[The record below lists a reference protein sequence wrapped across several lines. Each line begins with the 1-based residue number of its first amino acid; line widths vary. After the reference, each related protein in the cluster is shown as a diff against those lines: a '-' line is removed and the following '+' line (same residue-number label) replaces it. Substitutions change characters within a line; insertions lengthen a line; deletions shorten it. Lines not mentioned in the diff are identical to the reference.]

1 MIRRA
6 LPAEAAALEAFLS
19 QHAET
24 SMFLRG
30 NIAVAGLGES
40 THPYATT
47 VHLWPETGPI
57 RAAFGRTTLGYV
69 MCQAPDAPAEVFRA
83 YAEAIA
89 DLPVASV
96 TGPPSSCAAL
106 IAALG
111 FAEGLFRLDH
121 IEPLYRLDLAA
132 MAESPDHIRPPRP
145 GDSELLA
152 DWFFDYGVDTG
163 IGGTD
168 AAARTEARARAERS
182 VDRPALRL
190 LIEDGTPVAMTDFNA
205 EVADI
210 VQIGGVFVPRALRN
224 TARGRR
230 VVHAQLCEAR
240 TRGIRTAVLFANNPA
255 AARAYEAIGFEHIGG
270 YRVAVLEHPQA
281 AGVRA

>member
-6 LPAEAAALEAFLS
+6 LPGDAAALERFLS

-30 NIAVAGLGES
+30 NIAVAGLGDS

-47 VHLWPETGPI
+47 VHVWPETGPI
-57 RAAFGRTTLGYV
+57 RAAFGRTALGYV

-83 YAEAIA
+83 YAETIA
-89 DLPVASV
+89 DQPVAAV
-96 TGPPSSCAAL
+96 TGPPDASARL
-106 IAALG
+106 IGAMGLG
-111 FAEGLFRLDH
+111 AETFRLNH
-121 IEPLYRLDLAA
+121 VEPLYRLDLAA
-132 MAESPDHIRPPRP
+132 MAQSPDHICPTRPE
-145 GDSELLA
+145 DVELLA

-168 AAARTEARARAERS
+168 AAAREEAHARAQRS
-182 VDRPALRL
+182 MDRPALRL
-190 LIEDGTPVAMTDFNA
+190 LIEDGVPVAMSDFNA
-205 EVADI
+205 EVSDI

-224 TARGRR
+224 AARGRR

-240 TRGIRTAVLFANNPA
+240 MRGIRTAVLFANNPA
-255 AARAYEAIGFEHIGG
+255 AARAYEAIGFEHTGG
-270 YRVAVLEHPQA
+270 YRVAVLHHPQT
-281 AGVRA
+281 AGAPA